1 MLGQLFRDSSPDNR
15 RNLSGIPSRLQNGT
29 SGSVLSIESNLTV
42 ERALSKIWLWK
53 EKSWVCG
60 IESGHKV
67 TLVQNFCS
75 FIISI
80 NRTIFPDTT
89 DKIKFNDH
97 QLLYMFASTTARLK
111 DFSIHLMPRPGI
123 EPTSFQ
129 LHLFKT
135 PFKATLVTELPRP
148 LHYNTTIN
156 DLSLNIPWQWQFG
169 YKRS

>member
-1 MLGQLFRDSSPDNR
+1 MVKECLWEEKKYNSSSSSWLFMLGQLFRDSSPDNR
-15 RNLSGIPSRLQNGT
+15 RDLSGIPSRLQNGT
-29 SGSVLSIESNLTV
+29 SGSVLSIESNLII

-80 NRTIFPDTT
+80 NRTIFPDTS

-97 QLLYMFASTTARLK
+97 QLISMFASTTVQQG
-111 DFSIHLMPRPGI
+111 F
-123 EPTSFQ
+123 F
-129 LHLFKT
+129 
-135 PFKATLVTELPRP
+135 LPPYAAAGNRTHVSQAAP
-148 LHYNTTIN
+148 LWGT
-156 DLSLNIPWQWQFG
+156 F
-169 YKRS
+169 

>member
-1 MLGQLFRDSSPDNR
+1 MVKECLWEEKKYNSSSSSWLFMLGQLFRDSSPDNR

-80 NRTIFPDTT
+80 NRTIFPDTS
-89 DKIKFNDH
+89 DKFKFNNQ
-97 QLLYMFASTTARLK
+97 QLISMFASTTVQQG
-111 DFSIHLMPRPGI
+111 F
-123 EPTSFQ
+123 FQ
-129 LHLFKT
+129 PPYAAAGNRTHVSQ
-135 PFKATLVTELPRP
+135 AAP
-148 LHYNTTIN
+148 LWET
-156 DLSLNIPWQWQFG
+156 F
-169 YKRS
+169 